1 MSAKPAMSGAGGP
14 EPKMFECAM
23 CLDDLVVKKGSSVTC
38 GCETTVCTGCVKDYL
53 MHTTEEAHCMKCK
66 RAWDRATQYEYLGPM
81 FVNGPYRKH
90 HKKFLLNKEK
100 LRLPETMALIAAEKE
115 KKVLIDVVVKE
126 LNRLKTEYAKKK
138 AEIRMLCDTE
148 VLATAEG
155 KQFGS
160 AEVIFNAEQA
170 LFNKAERRYRQAKNV
185 YNKID
190 NATYPT
196 RRIIYQKW
204 TVKHRTTDRHY
215 GPLIKDAKQT
225 VSTLQGKKAP
235 KKKVVFARRCPD
247 EECRGFLAPNNKC
260 GLCDKF
266 SCGKCMKIVG
276 DEPAADDETHECN
289 PDDVASVQM
298 LKKETRPCP
307 KCITPIYKISGCDQM
322 WCTQCHVAFSWISGK
337 IVVNDRMHNPHYY
350 DFLREHGAGAI
361 RTPEEVVC
369 GGIPTA
375 RRIIH
380 RFNGVADFITK
391 KKVGSKKAK
400 ILTLIPKLVD
410 AHRFAGHLTAIILAP
425 LRRTARTESDNGD
438 QRKKFMKGEIDEARL
453 VSTLSR
459 RDNVR
464 TKNIEILRVLEITNT
479 VMVENFN
486 TFMTHKANDS
496 ALVWIDRINTLNA
509 SLEAIRMF
517 TNTQM
522 MKISSLFNMN
532 VPLITNAWV
541 DISVRMTPEL
551 EKFGTA
557 TAINTTFPKRFS
569 RFRCR
574 R

>member
-14 EPKMFECAM
+14 EMFECAM

-38 GCETTVCTGCVKDYL
+38 GCGTTVCTGCVKDYL

-66 RAWDRATQYEYLGPM
+66 RAWDRATQYAYLGPK

-90 HKKFLLNKEK
+90 HKTFLLNKEK

-115 KKVLIDVVVKE
+115 KEAMIDVVVKE
-126 LNRLKTEYAKKK
+126 FNRLNTEYAKKK
-138 AEIRMLCDTE
+138 AEIRVLCDTE

-155 KQFGS
+155 KQFNS
-160 AEVIFNAEQA
+160 AEVIINAEQV
-170 LFNKAERRYRQAKNV
+170 LFNKAERRYLQAKRV
-185 YNKID
+185 YDKIRDATHPTRQKIYNK
-190 NATYPT
+190 
-196 RRIIYQKW
+196 W
-204 TVKHRTTDRHY
+204 GVKHAATDRHY
-215 GPLIKDAKQT
+215 GPLIKEARQT

-322 WCTQCHVAFSWISGK
+322 WCTQCHVAFSWITGK

-375 RRIIH
+375 RRIIG
-380 RFNGVADFITK
+380 RFNDVAVHITN
-391 KKVGSKKAK
+391 KKVGKKAK

-425 LRRTARTESDNGD
+425 LRRTARTESDNEKL
-438 QRKKFMKGEIDEARL
+438 RKRFMKGEIDEARL
-453 VSTLSR
+453 VSNLSR

-486 TFMTHKANDS
+486 TFMTHKANNS

-541 DISVRMTPEL
+541 DISVRMNPGL
-551 EKFGTA
+551 ERLGTA
-557 TAINTTFPKRFS
+557 TAISGAKTFS